1 MKNSN
6 DVSNLTPVIS
16 GVPVN
21 ITVAGKRSVCALCS
35 ENSAT
40 VITGIT
46 PGIATSPTVTVNHC
60 KIKFKYQE

>member
-1 MKNSN
+1 MENSN
-6 DVSNLTPVIS
+6 GASNLTPVFS

-21 ITVAGKRSVCALCS
+21 ITGAGMRSVCALCS

-40 VITGIT
+40 GKIITIV
-46 PGIATSPTVTVNHC
+46 IATSPTVTVDHC